1 LEIYKQL
8 SKIYS
13 SMKQMSRMK
22 KVYQTKFPNSLL
34 KKKSPCSS
42 KLKISEKNIP
52 KLRVMMWR
60 SIKIKLLKIFSSI
73 SIVNYKLRLK
83 KNINAVPK
91 NWWSIQVSRNIIK
104 KSPIANRIN
113 WLRSNKLSKATSNSY
128 SQTYLKILNWK
139 QNNLLH
145 KQSQ

>member
-1 LEIYKQL
+1 MEIYKQL

-22 KVYQTKFPNSLL
+22 KANQTKFPISLL
-34 KKKSPCSS
+34 KKSSPCSA
-42 KLKISEKNIP
+42 KLRISEKNIP

-73 SIVNYKLRLK
+73 WIVYYKLRLK
-83 KNINAVPK
+83 KNIYAVPK
-91 NWWSIQVSRNIIK
+91 NWWSIKVSRNIIK
-104 KSPIANRIN
+104 TSPIANRIN
-113 WLRSNKLSKATSNSY
+113 WLSSNKISKATSNSY
-128 SQTYLKILNWK
+128 SQRYFKILNWK
-139 QNNLLH
+139 RNNLLH